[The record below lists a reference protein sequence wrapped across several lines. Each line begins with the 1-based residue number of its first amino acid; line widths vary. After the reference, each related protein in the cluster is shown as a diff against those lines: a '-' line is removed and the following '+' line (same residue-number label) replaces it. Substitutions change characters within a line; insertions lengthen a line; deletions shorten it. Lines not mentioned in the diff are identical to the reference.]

1 MRYLNKLIQTNS
13 EKLRQQTTILP
24 NVVGMSDTYIQT
36 ITIERLDT
44 LADRFY
50 GDSTL
55 WWVIGAAN
63 GIGKGTMRVP
73 RGIKLRIPNI
83 TSDEVITYVTRINAT
98 R

>member
-24 NVVGMSDTYIQT
+24 NVVGVSDTYIQT

-50 GDSTL
+50 GDATI
-55 WWVIGAAN
+55 WWVIAAAN
-63 GIGKGTMRVP
+63 GIGKGTLRVP

>member
-24 NVVGMSDTYIQT
+24 NVVGVSDTYIQT

-50 GDSTL
+50 GDATL
-55 WWVIGAAN
+55 WWVIAAAN
-63 GIGKGTMRVP
+63 GIGKGTLRVP

-83 TSDEVITYVTRINAT
+83 TSDEVITYVTRINAI

>member
-24 NVVGMSDTYIQT
+24 NVVGVSDTYIQT
-36 ITIERLDT
+36 ITVERLDT

-50 GDSTL
+50 GDATM
-55 WWVIGAAN
+55 WWVIAAAN
-63 GIGKGTMRVP
+63 GIGKGTLRVP
-73 RGIKLRIPNI
+73 RGVKLRIPNI
-83 TSDEVITYVTRINAT
+83 TSDEVITYVTRINAI

>member
-13 EKLRQQTTILP
+13 EKLRQQTTLLP
-24 NVVGMSDTYIQT
+24 NVVGVSDTYIQT

-50 GDSTL
+50 GDATM
-55 WWVIGAAN
+55 WWVIAAAN
-63 GIGKGTMRVP
+63 GIGKGTLRVP
-73 RGIKLRIPNI
+73 RGITLRIPNI
-83 TSDEVITYVTRINAT
+83 TSDEVITYVTRINAI

>member
-50 GDSTL
+50 GDATL

>member
-13 EKLRQQTTILP
+13 EKLRQQTIILP
-24 NVVGMSDTYIQT
+24 NVVGVSDTYIQT

-55 WWVIGAAN
+55 WWVIAAAN
-63 GIGKGTMRVP
+63 GIGKGTLRVP

-83 TSDEVITYVTRINAT
+83 TSDEVITYVTRINAI

>member
-13 EKLRQQTTILP
+13 EKLRQQTTLLP
-24 NVVGMSDTYIQT
+24 NVVGVSDTYIQT

-50 GDSTL
+50 GDATM
-55 WWVIGAAN
+55 WWVIAAAN
-63 GIGKGTMRVP
+63 GIGKGTLRVP

-83 TSDEVITYVTRINAT
+83 TSDEVITYVTRINAI

>member
-24 NVVGMSDTYIQT
+24 NVVGVSDTYIQT

-50 GDSTL
+50 GDVTL
-55 WWVIGAAN
+55 WWVIAAAN
-63 GIGKGTMRVP
+63 GIGKGTLRVP
-73 RGIKLRIPNI
+73 RGVKLRIPNI
-83 TSDEVITYVTRINAT
+83 TSDEVITYVTRINAI

>member
-24 NVVGMSDTYIQT
+24 NVVGVSDTYIQT

-55 WWVIGAAN
+55 WWVIAAAN
-63 GIGKGTMRVP
+63 GIGKGTLRVP

-83 TSDEVITYVTRINAT
+83 TSDEVITYVTRINAI

>member
-24 NVVGMSDTYIQT
+24 NVVGVSDTYIQT

-50 GDSTL
+50 GDATL
-55 WWVIGAAN
+55 WWVIAAAN
-63 GIGKGTMRVP
+63 GIGKGTLRVP
-73 RGIKLRIPNI
+73 RGVKLRIPNI
-83 TSDEVITYVTRINAT
+83 TSDEVITYVTRINAI

>member
-24 NVVGMSDTYIQT
+24 NVVGVSDTYIQT

-50 GDSTL
+50 GDATL
-55 WWVIGAAN
+55 WWVIAAAN
-63 GIGKGTMRVP
+63 GIGKGTLRVP

-83 TSDEVITYVTRINAT
+83 TSDEVITYLTRINAI

>member
-50 GDSTL
+50 GDATL
-55 WWVIGAAN
+55 WWVIAAAN
-63 GIGKGTMRVP
+63 GIGKGTLRVP

-83 TSDEVITYVTRINAT
+83 TSDEVITYVTRINAI

>member
-24 NVVGMSDTYIQT
+24 NVVGVSDTYIQT

-55 WWVIGAAN
+55 WWVIAAAN
-63 GIGKGTMRVP
+63 GIGKGTLRVP
-73 RGIKLRIPNI
+73 RGVKLRIPNI
-83 TSDEVITYVTRINAT
+83 TSDEVITYVTRINAI

>member
-50 GDSTL
+50 GDATL
-55 WWVIGAAN
+55 WWVIAAAN
-63 GIGKGTMRVP
+63 GIGKGTLRVP
-73 RGIKLRIPNI
+73 RGVKLRIPNI
-83 TSDEVITYVTRINAT
+83 TSDEVITYVTRINAI

>member
-24 NVVGMSDTYIQT
+24 NVVGVSDTYIQT

-50 GDSTL
+50 GDATL
-55 WWVIGAAN
+55 WWVIAAAN
-63 GIGKGTMRVP
+63 GIGKGTLRVP

-83 TSDEVITYVTRINAT
+83 TSDEVITYVTQINAI